1 MESSHDKRQSEK
13 RPTQTQGPWE
23 KPAEGQVE
31 KKQPCPACLLCAC
44 DTKFCV
50 FYILQRICSAAWVL
64 DLEMFF
70 LISTAVHIRS
80 FISHHPTQ
88 CVSILYIIPTG
99 HGIWSGSFPEHP
111 PYDVPDENGNFLSP
125 VLSGFY
131 MFLTMIILLQV
142 KDKASL
148 LPSRKKV
155 LKPDY
160 NQ

>member
-1 MESSHDKRQSEK
+1 ME
-13 RPTQTQGPWE
+13 WE
-23 KPAEGQVE
+23 EIYTGIRAMGETCWRTGG
-31 KKQPCPACLLCAC
+31 KKIAVPNVSVMCMCYKVLHMFGILL
-44 DTKFCV
+44 
-50 FYILQRICSAAWVL
+50 QICSTAWVL
-64 DLEMFF
+64 ELEAFF

-80 FISHHPTQ
+80 FISHHPAQ
-88 CVSILYIIPTG
+88 CVSISHIIPTG

-148 LPSRKKV
+148 LLSRKKV
-155 LKPDY
+155 LKTDY